1 MSNNN
6 NENPNLNQ
14 FNEKLVHS
22 NSLDTNIRQFVI
34 NPLLIGASLAFGM
47 SMGKKILSSINF
59 CLIFSNPFFK
69 GYSAFDYLTSFF
81 KKEDKNN

>member
-6 NENPNLNQ
+6 NDNPNLNQ

-22 NSLDTNIRQFVI
+22 SSLATNIRQFVI

-47 SMGKKILSSINF
+47 SLGKKTESYFFFFLINSHLHQIEKDTLL
-59 CLIFSNPFFK
+59 LII
-69 GYSAFDYLTSFF
+69 
-81 KKEDKNN
+81 